1 MARRCASLIAILAL
15 LTISTHAAFAEEILV
30 FAAASL
36 TNAMQ
41 QLGPPFTAKNGVKVS
56 FSFGSSGTLAR
67 QISAG
72 APADVFFSA
81 DQLTM
86 QQVEASG
93 RVNQQDV
100 RMVLSNR
107 LVVIVP
113 VDSTRTISA
122 ASDLGKAAL
131 IATGDPKSV
140 PVGIYAKGWLKSLHV
155 WDSVAPRIIPA
166 LDVRAA
172 LAAVETQAATAG
184 IVYATDA
191 AISKRVK
198 VAYVVPKDQTP
209 PIVYPVAPIA
219 DSKELAA
226 AKSFVDFLGGDS
238 GRAVFKSLGFEILE
252 H

>member
-1 MARRCASLIAILAL
+1 MARRCVSLIAILVL
-15 LTISTHAAFAEEILV
+15 LTIWTHAAFAEEILV

-36 TNAMQ
+36 TNALQ
-41 QLGPPFTAKNGVKVS
+41 QLGPPFSAKTGTNVS

-81 DQLTM
+81 DQPTM

-93 RVNQQDV
+93 RVHKQDV
-100 RMVLSNR
+100 RNLLSNR

-113 VDSTRTISA
+113 ADSTLTIAA
-122 ASDLGKAAL
+122 ASDLGKAAS

-140 PVGIYAKGWLKSLHV
+140 PVGIYAKAWLKSLNT
-155 WDSVAPRIIPA
+155 WDSLAPRIIPT

-191 AISKRVK
+191 AISKKVK
-198 VAYVVPKDQTP
+198 VAYVVPSDQTP

-219 DSKELAA
+219 DSKKLAA
-226 AKSFVDFLGGDS
+226 AKSFVDFVVGDS
-238 GRAVFKSLGFEILE
+238 GRGVFKNLGFEILG